1 MSEEP
6 ILDTTNSILTS
17 IKLMLGIPADYE
29 YFDQQI
35 IVHINSVFG
44 ILHQL
49 GVGTSDPYEITGA
62 SETWDEFLEDK
73 KNLNLVK
80 TFMFLKVKMVFDPE
94 SSGFTTTSIAEL
106 AKEYEWRLYMA
117 EDQRRVDELLEE

>member
-1 MSEEP
+1 MNNDS
-6 ILDTTNSILTS
+6 ILDS
-17 IKLMLGIPADYE
+17 IKLMLGIPVDYP
-29 YFDQQI
+29 YFDQQLI
-35 IVHINSVFG
+35 MHINSVFG

-49 GVGTSDPYEITGA
+49 GVGTADPYEITGA